1 MSRVVGVRFLSTPA
15 MVLPS
20 KLAPAPSQPL
30 RIVSKRAAAARRRDA
45 LPGGPTNAHSN
56 KTTKEPA
63 SEWPKPMQYAF
74 GVACAVGV
82 PCLMAE
88 ATVQYGPLRE
98 YVVEH
103 HPQAAH
109 WLRVYFGQTL
119 PLSYYDALQ
128 FQKQQLMQQQNERD
142 ELNTN
147 ELIEPV
153 HVLPG
158 EHEGSVERDNEIKRL
173 LSTPVQVM
181 VHPLHNNNTETSN
194 TNEMVVT
201 MDAKLGAWNSQTQL
215 SKAAGIMDTNSS
227 STSGGDGDGLLLA
240 LDFVDEET
248 HGNND
253 NTQDSADNQFG
264 GDAAF
269 ILPDMVDDST
279 NHVNWV
285 EDLSR
290 WTYAFSLWTTNFPS
304 QQSQSS
310 AEQKKGTIGAMT
322 AEDVRRSKLEWE
334 IATLQTNLN
343 DPSCMKDR
351 DEMTDELKQAKRELF
366 SLKWKRRLG

>member
-1 MSRVVGVRFLSTPA
+1 MWSCRQAGRRLVALPKKASRSRNDNKARVVGVRFLSTPA

-30 RIVSKRAAAARRRDA
+30 RVVSKRAAAARRRDA
-45 LPGGPTNAHSN
+45 LGPHTHGQSHKKAA
-56 KTTKEPA
+56 KEPA

-109 WLRVYFGQTL
+109 WLRTYFGQTL

-128 FQKQQLMQQQNERD
+128 FQKQQQQLLLLQQQQQNGRD
-142 ELNTN
+142 EPNTN
-147 ELIEPV
+147 IMIEPV

-181 VHPLHNNNTETSN
+181 VHPLHNNNNSHTETSN
-194 TNEMVVT
+194 TNEVVVT
-201 MDAKLGAWNSQTQL
+201 MDAKLGAWNSQAQL

-227 STSGGDGDGLLLA
+227 SIGGGDGLLLA

-248 HGNND
+248 HGND
-253 NTQDSADNQFG
+253 DDTQDSGDNQFG

-269 ILPDMVDDST
+269 LLPDMVDDST
-279 NHVNWV
+279 NHVNNWV
-285 EDLSR
+285 EDLSS

-310 AEQKKGTIGAMT
+310 SEQKKGTIGAMT
-322 AEDVRRSKLEWE
+322 AED
-334 IATLQTNLN
+334 
-343 DPSCMKDR
+343 
-351 DEMTDELKQAKRELF
+351 
-366 SLKWKRRLG
+366 